1 MVPTTIPT
9 TTGAPDSCRACA
21 IGARTAEET
30 RAVSIARAPIRH
42 RVRPGSDAIRRSRAC
57 RSRAGRAWSRACAR
71 WPAPRGGVE
80 LGRIAHRG
88 VHRLRHPRS
97 VDDGPARAHSPPSAF
112 AAQLGDA
119 PRAAPPRVPAT
130 SSVRRMPESIPGA
143 RAALERL
150 RTYSA
155 LPLVAT
161 PTPVHE
167 MARLRAALGG
177 GPRLLI
183 KRDDTIP
190 FGFGGNK
197 VRKLAFVAAQ
207 AVAEGA
213 DALVTTGGIQSN
225 HARVTAAVAATLG
238 MRCVLIANGARQ
250 ERPTANALL
259 DALLGADVRYVASRE
274 GRNAAIDDA
283 TAQLAR
289 EGRRPFTI
297 PLGASTPLGALGFA
311 RAIGEMLEQGPAPDV
326 IVHSSSSGGTQAGL
340 LAGCALYGLATR
352 VVGVSPDDPVASIA
366 GRVRDVVQGMGP
378 LLGVD
383 GAGLANARP
392 IEIDDGFIGDGYGVP
407 SDASREAQRLAAQ
420 REAIFVDNTY
430 TAKALAGLIA
440 AVRAGRIPA
449 DATVLFW
456 HTGGQVGIFA

>member
-1 MVPTTIPT
+1 
-9 TTGAPDSCRACA
+9 
-21 IGARTAEET
+21 
-30 RAVSIARAPIRH
+30 
-42 RVRPGSDAIRRSRAC
+42 
-57 RSRAGRAWSRACAR
+57 
-71 WPAPRGGVE
+71 
-80 LGRIAHRG
+80 
-88 VHRLRHPRS
+88 
-97 VDDGPARAHSPPSAF
+97 
-112 AAQLGDA
+112 
-119 PRAAPPRVPAT
+119 
-130 SSVRRMPESIPGA
+130 MPESIPGA
-143 RAALERL
+143 RAAIERL
-150 RTYSA
+150 REHPA
-155 LPLVAT
+155 LPLVPT

-167 MARLRAALGG
+167 MARLRTELGG

-183 KRDDTIP
+183 KRDDAIP

-207 AVAEGA
+207 AVADGA

-250 ERPTANALL
+250 ERPTGNALL

-274 GRNAAIDDA
+274 ERNAAIDDA
-283 TAQLAR
+283 AAQLAR
-289 EGRRPFTI
+289 EGRRPFRI

-311 RAIGEMLEQGPAPDV
+311 RAIGEVLEQMPAPDV

-340 LAGCALYGLATR
+340 LAGVALHGITTR
-352 VVGVSPDDPVASIA
+352 VIGVSPDDPAASIA
-366 GRVRDVVQGMGP
+366 GRVRDILQGMGP

-383 GAGLANARP
+383 GAALAGARP
-392 IEIDDGFIGDGYGVP
+392 IEIDDAFIGDGYGIP
-407 SDASREAQRLAAQ
+407 SDASREAQCLAAQ

-440 AVRAGRIPA
+440 AVRARRIPA

>member
-1 MVPTTIPT
+1 
-9 TTGAPDSCRACA
+9 
-21 IGARTAEET
+21 
-30 RAVSIARAPIRH
+30 
-42 RVRPGSDAIRRSRAC
+42 
-57 RSRAGRAWSRACAR
+57 
-71 WPAPRGGVE
+71 
-80 LGRIAHRG
+80 
-88 VHRLRHPRS
+88 
-97 VDDGPARAHSPPSAF
+97 
-112 AAQLGDA
+112 
-119 PRAAPPRVPAT
+119 
-130 SSVRRMPESIPGA
+130 MPESIPGA
-143 RAALERL
+143 RAAIERL
-150 RTYSA
+150 REHPA
-155 LPLVAT
+155 LPLVPT

-167 MARLRAALGG
+167 MARLRTELGG

-183 KRDDTIP
+183 KRDDAIP

-207 AVAEGA
+207 AVADGA

-274 GRNAAIDDA
+274 ERNAAIDDA
-283 TAQLAR
+283 AAQLAR
-289 EGRRPFTI
+289 EGRRPFRI

-311 RAIGEMLEQGPAPDV
+311 RAIGELLEQMPAPDV

-340 LAGCALYGLATR
+340 LAGVALHGITTR
-352 VVGVSPDDPVASIA
+352 VIGVSPDDPAASIA
-366 GRVRDVVQGMGP
+366 GRVRDILQGMGP

-383 GAGLANARP
+383 GAALAGARP
-392 IEIDDGFIGDGYGVP
+392 IEIDDAFIGDGYGLP
-407 SDASREAQRLAAQ
+407 SDASREAQCLAAQ

-440 AVRAGRIPA
+440 AVRARRIPA

>member
-1 MVPTTIPT
+1 
-9 TTGAPDSCRACA
+9 
-21 IGARTAEET
+21 
-30 RAVSIARAPIRH
+30 
-42 RVRPGSDAIRRSRAC
+42 
-57 RSRAGRAWSRACAR
+57 
-71 WPAPRGGVE
+71 
-80 LGRIAHRG
+80 
-88 VHRLRHPRS
+88 
-97 VDDGPARAHSPPSAF
+97 
-112 AAQLGDA
+112 
-119 PRAAPPRVPAT
+119 
-130 SSVRRMPESIPGA
+130 MPESIPGA
-143 RAALERL
+143 RAAIERL
-150 RTYSA
+150 REHPA
-155 LPLVAT
+155 LPLVPT

-167 MARLRAALGG
+167 MARLRTELGG

-183 KRDDTIP
+183 KRDDAIP

-207 AVAEGA
+207 AVADGA

-250 ERPTANALL
+250 ERPTGNALL

-274 GRNAAIDDA
+274 ERNAAIDDA
-283 TAQLAR
+283 AAQLAR
-289 EGRRPFTI
+289 EGRRPFRI

-311 RAIGEMLEQGPAPDV
+311 RAIGEVLEQMPAPDV

-340 LAGCALYGLATR
+340 LAGVALHGITTR
-352 VVGVSPDDPVASIA
+352 VIGVSPDDPAASIA
-366 GRVRDVVQGMGP
+366 GRVRDILQGMGP
-378 LLGVD
+378 LLGVH
-383 GAGLANARP
+383 GAALAGARP
-392 IEIDDGFIGDGYGVP
+392 IEIDDAFIGDGYGIP
-407 SDASREAQRLAAQ
+407 SDASREAQCLAAQ

-440 AVRAGRIPA
+440 AVRARRIPA

>member
-1 MVPTTIPT
+1 
-9 TTGAPDSCRACA
+9 
-21 IGARTAEET
+21 
-30 RAVSIARAPIRH
+30 
-42 RVRPGSDAIRRSRAC
+42 
-57 RSRAGRAWSRACAR
+57 
-71 WPAPRGGVE
+71 
-80 LGRIAHRG
+80 
-88 VHRLRHPRS
+88 
-97 VDDGPARAHSPPSAF
+97 
-112 AAQLGDA
+112 
-119 PRAAPPRVPAT
+119 
-130 SSVRRMPESIPGA
+130 MPESIPGA
-143 RAALERL
+143 RAAIERL
-150 RTYSA
+150 REHPA
-155 LPLVAT
+155 LPLVPT

-167 MARLRAALGG
+167 MARLRTELGG

-183 KRDDTIP
+183 KRDDAIP
-190 FGFGGNK
+190 FAFGGNK

-207 AVAEGA
+207 AVADGA

-274 GRNAAIDDA
+274 ERNAAIDDA
-283 TAQLAR
+283 AAHLAR
-289 EGRRPFTI
+289 EGRRPFRI

-311 RAIGEMLEQGPAPDV
+311 RAIGEVLEQMPAPDV

-340 LAGCALYGLATR
+340 LAGVALHGITTR
-352 VVGVSPDDPVASIA
+352 VIGVSPDDPAASIA
-366 GRVRDVVQGMGP
+366 GRVRDILQGMGP

-383 GAGLANARP
+383 GAALAGARP
-392 IEIDDGFIGDGYGVP
+392 IEIDDAFIGDGYGLP
-407 SDASREAQRLAAQ
+407 SDASREAQCLAAQ

-440 AVRAGRIPA
+440 AVRARRIPA

>member
-1 MVPTTIPT
+1 
-9 TTGAPDSCRACA
+9 
-21 IGARTAEET
+21 
-30 RAVSIARAPIRH
+30 
-42 RVRPGSDAIRRSRAC
+42 
-57 RSRAGRAWSRACAR
+57 
-71 WPAPRGGVE
+71 
-80 LGRIAHRG
+80 
-88 VHRLRHPRS
+88 
-97 VDDGPARAHSPPSAF
+97 
-112 AAQLGDA
+112 
-119 PRAAPPRVPAT
+119 
-130 SSVRRMPESIPGA
+130 MPESIPGA
-143 RAALERL
+143 RAAIERL
-150 RTYSA
+150 REHPA
-155 LPLVAT
+155 LPLVPT

-167 MARLRAALGG
+167 MARLRTELGG

-183 KRDDTIP
+183 KRDDAIP

-207 AVAEGA
+207 AVADGA

-274 GRNAAIDDA
+274 ERNAAIDDA
-283 TAQLAR
+283 AAQLAR
-289 EGRRPFTI
+289 EGRRPFRI

-311 RAIGEMLEQGPAPDV
+311 RAIGEVLEQMPAPDV

-340 LAGCALYGLATR
+340 LAGVALHGITTR
-352 VVGVSPDDPVASIA
+352 VIGVSPDDPAASIA
-366 GRVRDVVQGMGP
+366 GRVRDILQGMGP

-383 GAGLANARP
+383 GAALAGARP
-392 IEIDDGFIGDGYGVP
+392 IEIDDAFIGDGYGLP

-440 AVRAGRIPA
+440 AVRARRIPA

>member
-1 MVPTTIPT
+1 
-9 TTGAPDSCRACA
+9 
-21 IGARTAEET
+21 
-30 RAVSIARAPIRH
+30 
-42 RVRPGSDAIRRSRAC
+42 
-57 RSRAGRAWSRACAR
+57 
-71 WPAPRGGVE
+71 
-80 LGRIAHRG
+80 
-88 VHRLRHPRS
+88 
-97 VDDGPARAHSPPSAF
+97 
-112 AAQLGDA
+112 
-119 PRAAPPRVPAT
+119 
-130 SSVRRMPESIPGA
+130 MPESIPGA
-143 RAALERL
+143 RAAIERL
-150 RTYSA
+150 REHPA
-155 LPLVAT
+155 LPLVPT

-167 MARLRAALGG
+167 MARLRTELGG

-183 KRDDTIP
+183 KRDDAIP
-190 FGFGGNK
+190 FAFGGNK

-207 AVAEGA
+207 AVADGA

-274 GRNAAIDDA
+274 ERNAAIDDA

-289 EGRRPFTI
+289 EGRRPFRI

-311 RAIGEMLEQGPAPDV
+311 RAIGEVLEQMPAPDV

-340 LAGCALYGLATR
+340 LAGVALHGITTR
-352 VVGVSPDDPVASIA
+352 VIGVSPDDPAASIA
-366 GRVRDVVQGMGP
+366 GRVRDILQGMGP

-383 GAGLANARP
+383 GAALAGARP
-392 IEIDDGFIGDGYGVP
+392 IEIDDAFIGDGYGLP
-407 SDASREAQRLAAQ
+407 SDASREAQCLAAQ

-440 AVRAGRIPA
+440 AVRARRIPA

>member
-1 MVPTTIPT
+1 M
-9 TTGAPDSCRACA
+9 
-21 IGARTAEET
+21 
-30 RAVSIARAPIRH
+30 
-42 RVRPGSDAIRRSRAC
+42 PG
-57 RSRAGRAWSRACAR
+57 
-71 WPAPRGGVE
+71 
-80 LGRIAHRG
+80 
-88 VHRLRHPRS
+88 
-97 VDDGPARAHSPPSAF
+97 
-112 AAQLGDA
+112 
-119 PRAAPPRVPAT
+119 
-130 SSVRRMPESIPGA
+130 SIPGA
-143 RAALERL
+143 RAAIERL

-155 LPLVAT
+155 LPLVTT

-274 GRNAAIDDA
+274 ERNAAIDDA
-283 TAQLAR
+283 AAQLAR
-289 EGRRPFTI
+289 EGRRPFRI

-311 RAIGEMLEQGPAPDV
+311 RAIGEVLEQMPAPDV

-340 LAGCALYGLATR
+340 LAGVALHGITTR
-352 VVGVSPDDPVASIA
+352 VIGVSPDDPAASIA
-366 GRVRDVVQGMGP
+366 GRVRDILQGMGP
-378 LLGVD
+378 LLGVH
-383 GAGLANARP
+383 GAALAGARP
-392 IEIDDGFIGDGYGVP
+392 IEIDDAFIGDGYGLP
-407 SDASREAQRLAAQ
+407 SDASREAQCLAAQ

-440 AVRAGRIPA
+440 AVRARRIPA

>member
-1 MVPTTIPT
+1 
-9 TTGAPDSCRACA
+9 
-21 IGARTAEET
+21 
-30 RAVSIARAPIRH
+30 
-42 RVRPGSDAIRRSRAC
+42 
-57 RSRAGRAWSRACAR
+57 
-71 WPAPRGGVE
+71 
-80 LGRIAHRG
+80 
-88 VHRLRHPRS
+88 
-97 VDDGPARAHSPPSAF
+97 
-112 AAQLGDA
+112 
-119 PRAAPPRVPAT
+119 
-130 SSVRRMPESIPGA
+130 MPESIPGA
-143 RAALERL
+143 RAAIERL
-150 RTYSA
+150 REHPA
-155 LPLVAT
+155 LPLVPT

-167 MARLRAALGG
+167 MARLRTELGG

-183 KRDDTIP
+183 KRDDAIP

-207 AVAEGA
+207 AVADGA

-274 GRNAAIDDA
+274 ERNAAIDDA
-283 TAQLAR
+283 AAQLAR
-289 EGRRPFTI
+289 EGRRPFRI

-311 RAIGEMLEQGPAPDV
+311 RAIGEVLEQMPAPDV

-340 LAGCALYGLATR
+340 LAGVALHGITTR
-352 VVGVSPDDPVASIA
+352 VIGVSPDDPAASIA
-366 GRVRDVVQGMGP
+366 GRVRDILQGMGP

-383 GAGLANARP
+383 GAALAGARP
-392 IEIDDGFIGDGYGVP
+392 IEIDDAFIGDGYGLP

-420 REAIFVDNTY
+420 GEAIFVDNTY

-440 AVRAGRIPA
+440 AVRARRIPA

>member
-1 MVPTTIPT
+1 
-9 TTGAPDSCRACA
+9 
-21 IGARTAEET
+21 
-30 RAVSIARAPIRH
+30 
-42 RVRPGSDAIRRSRAC
+42 
-57 RSRAGRAWSRACAR
+57 
-71 WPAPRGGVE
+71 
-80 LGRIAHRG
+80 
-88 VHRLRHPRS
+88 
-97 VDDGPARAHSPPSAF
+97 
-112 AAQLGDA
+112 
-119 PRAAPPRVPAT
+119 
-130 SSVRRMPESIPGA
+130 MPESIPGA
-143 RAALERL
+143 RAAIERL
-150 RTYSA
+150 RAHPA
-155 LPLVAT
+155 LPLVPT

-167 MARLRAALGG
+167 MARLRTELGG

-183 KRDDTIP
+183 KRDDAIP
-190 FGFGGNK
+190 FAFGGNK

-207 AVAEGA
+207 AVADGA

-274 GRNAAIDDA
+274 ERNAAIDDA
-283 TAQLAR
+283 AAQLAR
-289 EGRRPFTI
+289 ERRRPFTI

-311 RAIGEMLEQGPAPDV
+311 RAIGEVLEQMPAPDV

-340 LAGCALYGLATR
+340 LAGVALHGITTR
-352 VVGVSPDDPVASIA
+352 VIGVSPDDPAASIA
-366 GRVRDVVQGMGP
+366 GRVRDILQGMGP

-383 GAGLANARP
+383 GAALAGARP
-392 IEIDDGFIGDGYGVP
+392 IEIDDAFIGDGYGLP

-440 AVRAGRIPA
+440 AVRARRIPA

>member
-1 MVPTTIPT
+1 
-9 TTGAPDSCRACA
+9 
-21 IGARTAEET
+21 
-30 RAVSIARAPIRH
+30 
-42 RVRPGSDAIRRSRAC
+42 
-57 RSRAGRAWSRACAR
+57 
-71 WPAPRGGVE
+71 
-80 LGRIAHRG
+80 
-88 VHRLRHPRS
+88 
-97 VDDGPARAHSPPSAF
+97 
-112 AAQLGDA
+112 
-119 PRAAPPRVPAT
+119 
-130 SSVRRMPESIPGA
+130 MPESIPGA
-143 RAALERL
+143 RAAIERL
-150 RTYSA
+150 REHPA
-155 LPLVAT
+155 LPLVPT

-167 MARLRAALGG
+167 MARLRTELGG

-183 KRDDTIP
+183 KRDDAIP

-207 AVAEGA
+207 AVADGA

-274 GRNAAIDDA
+274 ERNAAIDDA
-283 TAQLAR
+283 AAQLAR
-289 EGRRPFTI
+289 EGRRPFRI

-311 RAIGEMLEQGPAPDV
+311 RAIGEVLEQMPAPDV

-340 LAGCALYGLATR
+340 LAGVALHGITTR
-352 VVGVSPDDPVASIA
+352 VIGVSPDDPAASIA
-366 GRVRDVVQGMGP
+366 GRVRDILQGMGP

-383 GAGLANARP
+383 GAALAGARP
-392 IEIDDGFIGDGYGVP
+392 IEIDDAFIGDGYGIP
-407 SDASREAQRLAAQ
+407 SDASREAQCLAAQ
-420 REAIFVDNTY
+420 REAIFADNTY

-440 AVRAGRIPA
+440 AVRARRIPA

>member
-1 MVPTTIPT
+1 
-9 TTGAPDSCRACA
+9 
-21 IGARTAEET
+21 
-30 RAVSIARAPIRH
+30 
-42 RVRPGSDAIRRSRAC
+42 
-57 RSRAGRAWSRACAR
+57 
-71 WPAPRGGVE
+71 
-80 LGRIAHRG
+80 
-88 VHRLRHPRS
+88 
-97 VDDGPARAHSPPSAF
+97 
-112 AAQLGDA
+112 
-119 PRAAPPRVPAT
+119 
-130 SSVRRMPESIPGA
+130 MPESIPGA
-143 RAALERL
+143 RAAIERL
-150 RTYSA
+150 REHPA
-155 LPLVAT
+155 LPLVPT

-167 MARLRAALGG
+167 MARLRTELGG

-183 KRDDTIP
+183 KRDDAIP

-207 AVAEGA
+207 AVADGA

-250 ERPTANALL
+250 ERPTGNALL

-274 GRNAAIDDA
+274 ERNAAIDDA
-283 TAQLAR
+283 AAQLAR
-289 EGRRPFTI
+289 EGRRPFRI

-311 RAIGEMLEQGPAPDV
+311 RAIGELLEQMPAPDV

-340 LAGCALYGLATR
+340 LAGIALHGITTR
-352 VVGVSPDDPVASIA
+352 VIGVSPDDPAASIA
-366 GRVRDVVQGMGP
+366 GRVRDILQGMGP

-383 GAGLANARP
+383 GAALAGARP
-392 IEIDDGFIGDGYGVP
+392 IEIDDAFIGDGYGIP
-407 SDASREAQRLAAQ
+407 SDASREAQCLAAQ

-440 AVRAGRIPA
+440 AVRARRIPE

>member
-1 MVPTTIPT
+1 
-9 TTGAPDSCRACA
+9 
-21 IGARTAEET
+21 
-30 RAVSIARAPIRH
+30 
-42 RVRPGSDAIRRSRAC
+42 
-57 RSRAGRAWSRACAR
+57 
-71 WPAPRGGVE
+71 
-80 LGRIAHRG
+80 
-88 VHRLRHPRS
+88 
-97 VDDGPARAHSPPSAF
+97 
-112 AAQLGDA
+112 
-119 PRAAPPRVPAT
+119 
-130 SSVRRMPESIPGA
+130 MPESIPGA
-143 RAALERL
+143 RAAIERL
-150 RTYSA
+150 RAHPA
-155 LPLVAT
+155 LSLVTT
-161 PTPVHE
+161 PTPLHE

-207 AVAEGA
+207 AVADGA

-238 MRCVLIANGARQ
+238 MRCVLIANGVRQ

-259 DALLGADVRYVASRE
+259 DALLGAEVRYVASRE
-274 GRNAAIDDA
+274 DRNAAIDDA
-283 TAQLAR
+283 VAQLAR
-289 EGRRPFTI
+289 AGRRPFRI

-311 RAIGEMLEQGPAPDV
+311 RAIGEMLEQGPPPDV

-340 LAGCALYGLATR
+340 LAGVALHGIATR
-352 VVGVSPDDPVASIA
+352 VVGVSPDDPAASIA
-366 GRVRDVVQGMGP
+366 GRVRDILHGMGP
-378 LLGVD
+378 LLGVEGAALA
-383 GAGLANARP
+383 GAGP
-392 IEIDDGFIGDGYGVP
+392 IEIDDAFIGDGYGVP

-420 REAIFVDNTY
+420 REGIFVDNTY

>member
-1 MVPTTIPT
+1 
-9 TTGAPDSCRACA
+9 
-21 IGARTAEET
+21 
-30 RAVSIARAPIRH
+30 
-42 RVRPGSDAIRRSRAC
+42 
-57 RSRAGRAWSRACAR
+57 
-71 WPAPRGGVE
+71 
-80 LGRIAHRG
+80 
-88 VHRLRHPRS
+88 
-97 VDDGPARAHSPPSAF
+97 
-112 AAQLGDA
+112 
-119 PRAAPPRVPAT
+119 
-130 SSVRRMPESIPGA
+130 MPESIPGA
-143 RAALERL
+143 RAAIERL
-150 RTYSA
+150 RAHPA
-155 LPLVAT
+155 LSLVTT
-161 PTPVHE
+161 PTPLHE

-197 VRKLAFVAAQ
+197 VRKLAFVVAH
-207 AVAEGA
+207 AVADGA

-238 MRCVLIANGARQ
+238 MRCVLIANGVRQ

-259 DALLGADVRYVASRE
+259 DALLGAEVRYVASRE
-274 GRNAAIDDA
+274 DRNAAIDDA
-283 TAQLAR
+283 VAQLAR
-289 EGRRPFTI
+289 AGRRPFRI

-311 RAIGEMLEQGPAPDV
+311 RAIGEMLEQGPPPDV

-340 LAGCALYGLATR
+340 LAGVALHGIATR
-352 VVGVSPDDPVASIA
+352 VVGVSPDDPAASIA
-366 GRVRDVVQGMGP
+366 GRVRDILHGMGP
-378 LLGVD
+378 LLGVEGAALA
-383 GAGLANARP
+383 GAGP
-392 IEIDDGFIGDGYGVP
+392 IEIDDAFIGDGYGVP

-420 REAIFVDNTY
+420 REGIFVDNTY

>member
-1 MVPTTIPT
+1 
-9 TTGAPDSCRACA
+9 
-21 IGARTAEET
+21 
-30 RAVSIARAPIRH
+30 
-42 RVRPGSDAIRRSRAC
+42 
-57 RSRAGRAWSRACAR
+57 
-71 WPAPRGGVE
+71 
-80 LGRIAHRG
+80 
-88 VHRLRHPRS
+88 
-97 VDDGPARAHSPPSAF
+97 
-112 AAQLGDA
+112 
-119 PRAAPPRVPAT
+119 
-130 SSVRRMPESIPGA
+130 MPESIPGA
-143 RAALERL
+143 RAAIERL
-150 RTYSA
+150 REHPA
-155 LPLVAT
+155 LPLVPT

-167 MARLRAALGG
+167 MARLRTELGG

-183 KRDDTIP
+183 KRDDAIP

-207 AVAEGA
+207 AVADGA

-274 GRNAAIDDA
+274 ERNAAIDDA
-283 TAQLAR
+283 AAQLAR
-289 EGRRPFTI
+289 EGRRPFRI

-311 RAIGEMLEQGPAPDV
+311 RAIGELLEQMPAPDV

-340 LAGCALYGLATR
+340 LAGIALHGITTR
-352 VVGVSPDDPVASIA
+352 VIGVSPDDPAASIA
-366 GRVRDVVQGMGP
+366 GRVRDILQGMGP

-383 GAGLANARP
+383 GAALAGARP
-392 IEIDDGFIGDGYGVP
+392 IEIDDAFIGDGYGIP
-407 SDASREAQRLAAQ
+407 SDASREAQCLAAQ

-440 AVRAGRIPA
+440 AVRARRIPA

>member
-1 MVPTTIPT
+1 
-9 TTGAPDSCRACA
+9 
-21 IGARTAEET
+21 
-30 RAVSIARAPIRH
+30 
-42 RVRPGSDAIRRSRAC
+42 
-57 RSRAGRAWSRACAR
+57 
-71 WPAPRGGVE
+71 
-80 LGRIAHRG
+80 
-88 VHRLRHPRS
+88 
-97 VDDGPARAHSPPSAF
+97 
-112 AAQLGDA
+112 
-119 PRAAPPRVPAT
+119 
-130 SSVRRMPESIPGA
+130 MPESIPGA
-143 RAALERL
+143 PAAIERL
-150 RTYSA
+150 REHPA
-155 LPLVAT
+155 LPLVPT

-167 MARLRAALGG
+167 MARLRTELGG

-183 KRDDTIP
+183 KRDDAIP

-207 AVAEGA
+207 AVADGA

-274 GRNAAIDDA
+274 ERNAAIDDA
-283 TAQLAR
+283 AAQLAR
-289 EGRRPFTI
+289 EGRRPFRI

-311 RAIGEMLEQGPAPDV
+311 RAIGEVLEQMPAPDV

-340 LAGCALYGLATR
+340 LAGVALHGITTR
-352 VVGVSPDDPVASIA
+352 VIGVSPDDPAASIA
-366 GRVRDVVQGMGP
+366 GRVRDILQGMGP

-383 GAGLANARP
+383 GAALAGARP
-392 IEIDDGFIGDGYGVP
+392 IEIDDAFIGDGYGIP
-407 SDASREAQRLAAQ
+407 SDASREAQCLAAQ

-430 TAKALAGLIA
+430 TAKALAELIA
-440 AVRAGRIPA
+440 AVRARRIPA

>member
-1 MVPTTIPT
+1 
-9 TTGAPDSCRACA
+9 
-21 IGARTAEET
+21 
-30 RAVSIARAPIRH
+30 
-42 RVRPGSDAIRRSRAC
+42 
-57 RSRAGRAWSRACAR
+57 
-71 WPAPRGGVE
+71 
-80 LGRIAHRG
+80 
-88 VHRLRHPRS
+88 
-97 VDDGPARAHSPPSAF
+97 
-112 AAQLGDA
+112 
-119 PRAAPPRVPAT
+119 
-130 SSVRRMPESIPGA
+130 MPESIPGA
-143 RAALERL
+143 PAAIERL
-150 RTYSA
+150 REHPA
-155 LPLVAT
+155 LPLVPT

-167 MARLRAALGG
+167 MARLRTELGG

-183 KRDDTIP
+183 KRDDAIP

-207 AVAEGA
+207 AVADGA

-250 ERPTANALL
+250 ERPTGNALL

-274 GRNAAIDDA
+274 ERNAAIDDA
-283 TAQLAR
+283 AAQLAR
-289 EGRRPFTI
+289 EGRRPFRI

-311 RAIGEMLEQGPAPDV
+311 RAIGEVLEQMPAPDV

-340 LAGCALYGLATR
+340 LAGVALHGITTR
-352 VVGVSPDDPVASIA
+352 VIGVSPDDPAASIA
-366 GRVRDVVQGMGP
+366 GRVRDILQGMGP

-383 GAGLANARP
+383 GAALAGARP
-392 IEIDDGFIGDGYGVP
+392 IEIDDAFIGDGYGLP

-440 AVRAGRIPA
+440 AVRARRIPA

>member
-1 MVPTTIPT
+1 
-9 TTGAPDSCRACA
+9 
-21 IGARTAEET
+21 
-30 RAVSIARAPIRH
+30 
-42 RVRPGSDAIRRSRAC
+42 
-57 RSRAGRAWSRACAR
+57 
-71 WPAPRGGVE
+71 
-80 LGRIAHRG
+80 
-88 VHRLRHPRS
+88 
-97 VDDGPARAHSPPSAF
+97 
-112 AAQLGDA
+112 
-119 PRAAPPRVPAT
+119 
-130 SSVRRMPESIPGA
+130 MPESIPGA
-143 RAALERL
+143 RAAIERL
-150 RTYSA
+150 REHPA
-155 LPLVAT
+155 LPLVPT

-167 MARLRAALGG
+167 MARLRTELGG

-183 KRDDTIP
+183 KRDDAIP

-207 AVAEGA
+207 AVADGA

-274 GRNAAIDDA
+274 ERNAAIDDA
-283 TAQLAR
+283 AAQLAR
-289 EGRRPFTI
+289 EGRRPFRI

-311 RAIGEMLEQGPAPDV
+311 RAIGELLEQMPSPDV

-340 LAGCALYGLATR
+340 LAGIALHGITTR
-352 VVGVSPDDPVASIA
+352 VIGVSPDDPAASIA
-366 GRVRDVVQGMGP
+366 GRVRDILQGMGP

-383 GAGLANARP
+383 GAALAGARP
-392 IEIDDGFIGDGYGVP
+392 IEIDDAFIGDGYGLP

-440 AVRAGRIPA
+440 AVRARRIPA

>member
-1 MVPTTIPT
+1 
-9 TTGAPDSCRACA
+9 
-21 IGARTAEET
+21 
-30 RAVSIARAPIRH
+30 
-42 RVRPGSDAIRRSRAC
+42 
-57 RSRAGRAWSRACAR
+57 
-71 WPAPRGGVE
+71 
-80 LGRIAHRG
+80 
-88 VHRLRHPRS
+88 
-97 VDDGPARAHSPPSAF
+97 
-112 AAQLGDA
+112 
-119 PRAAPPRVPAT
+119 
-130 SSVRRMPESIPGA
+130 MPESIPGA
-143 RAALERL
+143 RAAIERL
-150 RTYSA
+150 RTHPA
-155 LPLVAT
+155 LPLVTT

-197 VRKLAFVAAQ
+197 VRKLAFVAAR
-207 AVAEGA
+207 AVADGA

-238 MRCVLIANGARQ
+238 MRCVLIVNGARQ

-274 GRNAAIDDA
+274 HRNAAVDD
-283 TAQLAR
+283 TVAQLAR

-311 RAIGEMLEQGPAPDV
+311 RAIGELLEQGPAPNV
-326 IVHSSSSGGTQAGL
+326 IVHSSSSAGTQAGL
-340 LAGCALYGLATR
+340 LAGVALHGIATR
-352 VVGVSPDDPVASIA
+352 VVGVSPDDPAASIA
-366 GRVRDVVQGMGP
+366 GRVRDILHGMGP

-383 GAGLANARP
+383 GAALAGARP
-392 IEIDDGFIGDGYGVP
+392 IEIDDAFVGDGYGVP
-407 SDASREAQRLAAQ
+407 SDASREAQHLAAQ

-440 AVRAGRIPA
+440 AVRAGSIPA

>member
-1 MVPTTIPT
+1 
-9 TTGAPDSCRACA
+9 
-21 IGARTAEET
+21 
-30 RAVSIARAPIRH
+30 
-42 RVRPGSDAIRRSRAC
+42 
-57 RSRAGRAWSRACAR
+57 
-71 WPAPRGGVE
+71 
-80 LGRIAHRG
+80 
-88 VHRLRHPRS
+88 
-97 VDDGPARAHSPPSAF
+97 
-112 AAQLGDA
+112 
-119 PRAAPPRVPAT
+119 
-130 SSVRRMPESIPGA
+130 MPESIPGA
-143 RAALERL
+143 RAAIERL
-150 RTYSA
+150 RAHPA
-155 LPLVAT
+155 LSLVTT
-161 PTPVHE
+161 PTPLHE

-207 AVAEGA
+207 AVADGA

-238 MRCVLIANGARQ
+238 MRCVLIANGVRQ

-259 DALLGADVRYVASRE
+259 DALLGAEVRYVASRE
-274 GRNAAIDDA
+274 DRNAAIDDA
-283 TAQLAR
+283 VAQLAR
-289 EGRRPFTI
+289 AGRRPFRI

-311 RAIGEMLEQGPAPDV
+311 RAIGEMLEQGPPPDV

-340 LAGCALYGLATR
+340 LAGVALHGIATR
-352 VVGVSPDDPVASIA
+352 VVGVSPDDPAASIA
-366 GRVRDVVQGMGP
+366 GRVRDILHGMGP
-378 LLGVD
+378 LLGVEGAALA
-383 GAGLANARP
+383 GAGP
-392 IEIDDGFIGDGYGVP
+392 IEIDEAFIGDGYGVP

-420 REAIFVDNTY
+420 REGIFVDNTY

>member
-1 MVPTTIPT
+1 
-9 TTGAPDSCRACA
+9 
-21 IGARTAEET
+21 
-30 RAVSIARAPIRH
+30 
-42 RVRPGSDAIRRSRAC
+42 
-57 RSRAGRAWSRACAR
+57 
-71 WPAPRGGVE
+71 
-80 LGRIAHRG
+80 
-88 VHRLRHPRS
+88 
-97 VDDGPARAHSPPSAF
+97 
-112 AAQLGDA
+112 
-119 PRAAPPRVPAT
+119 
-130 SSVRRMPESIPGA
+130 MPESIPGA
-143 RAALERL
+143 RAAIERL
-150 RTYSA
+150 REHPA
-155 LPLVAT
+155 LPLVPT

-167 MARLRAALGG
+167 MARLRTELGG

-183 KRDDTIP
+183 KRDDAIP

-207 AVAEGA
+207 AVADGA

-259 DALLGADVRYVASRE
+259 DALLGAEVRYVASRE
-274 GRNAAIDDA
+274 DRNAAIDDA
-283 TAQLAR
+283 VAQLAR
-289 EGRRPFTI
+289 AGRRPFRI

-311 RAIGEMLEQGPAPDV
+311 RAIGEMLEQGPPPDV

-340 LAGCALYGLATR
+340 LAGVALHGIATR
-352 VVGVSPDDPVASIA
+352 VVGVSPDDPAASIA
-366 GRVRDVVQGMGP
+366 GRVRDILHGMGP
-378 LLGVD
+378 LLGVEGAALA
-383 GAGLANARP
+383 GAGP
-392 IEIDDGFIGDGYGVP
+392 IEIDDAFIGDGYGVP

-420 REAIFVDNTY
+420 REGIFVDNTY

>member
-1 MVPTTIPT
+1 
-9 TTGAPDSCRACA
+9 
-21 IGARTAEET
+21 
-30 RAVSIARAPIRH
+30 
-42 RVRPGSDAIRRSRAC
+42 
-57 RSRAGRAWSRACAR
+57 
-71 WPAPRGGVE
+71 
-80 LGRIAHRG
+80 
-88 VHRLRHPRS
+88 
-97 VDDGPARAHSPPSAF
+97 
-112 AAQLGDA
+112 
-119 PRAAPPRVPAT
+119 
-130 SSVRRMPESIPGA
+130 MPESIPGA
-143 RAALERL
+143 RAAIERL
-150 RTYSA
+150 REHPA
-155 LPLVAT
+155 LPLVPT

-167 MARLRAALGG
+167 MARLRTELGG

-183 KRDDTIP
+183 KRDDAIP
-190 FGFGGNK
+190 FAFGGNK

-207 AVAEGA
+207 AVADGA

-274 GRNAAIDDA
+274 ERNAAIDNA
-283 TAQLAR
+283 AAQLAR
-289 EGRRPFTI
+289 EGRRPFRI

-311 RAIGEMLEQGPAPDV
+311 RAIGEVLEQMPAPDV

-340 LAGCALYGLATR
+340 LAGVALHGITTR
-352 VVGVSPDDPVASIA
+352 VIGVSPDDPAASIA
-366 GRVRDVVQGMGP
+366 GRVRDILQGMGP

-383 GAGLANARP
+383 GAALAGARP
-392 IEIDDGFIGDGYGVP
+392 IEIDGAFIGDGYGLP

-440 AVRAGRIPA
+440 AVRARRIPA

>member
-1 MVPTTIPT
+1 
-9 TTGAPDSCRACA
+9 
-21 IGARTAEET
+21 
-30 RAVSIARAPIRH
+30 
-42 RVRPGSDAIRRSRAC
+42 
-57 RSRAGRAWSRACAR
+57 
-71 WPAPRGGVE
+71 
-80 LGRIAHRG
+80 
-88 VHRLRHPRS
+88 
-97 VDDGPARAHSPPSAF
+97 
-112 AAQLGDA
+112 
-119 PRAAPPRVPAT
+119 
-130 SSVRRMPESIPGA
+130 MPESIPGA
-143 RAALERL
+143 RAAIERL
-150 RTYSA
+150 REHPA
-155 LPLVAT
+155 LPLVPT

-167 MARLRAALGG
+167 MARLRTELGG

-183 KRDDTIP
+183 KRDDAIP

-207 AVAEGA
+207 AVADGA

-274 GRNAAIDDA
+274 ERNAAIDDA
-283 TAQLAR
+283 AAQLAR
-289 EGRRPFTI
+289 EGRRPFRI

-311 RAIGEMLEQGPAPDV
+311 RAIGEVLEQMPAPDV

-340 LAGCALYGLATR
+340 LAGVALHGITTR
-352 VVGVSPDDPVASIA
+352 VIGVSPDDPAASIA
-366 GRVRDVVQGMGP
+366 GRVRDILQGMGP

-383 GAGLANARP
+383 GAALAGARP
-392 IEIDDGFIGDGYGVP
+392 IEIDDAFIGDGYGLP

-420 REAIFVDNTY
+420 GEAICVDNTY

-440 AVRAGRIPA
+440 AVRARRIPA

>member
-1 MVPTTIPT
+1 
-9 TTGAPDSCRACA
+9 
-21 IGARTAEET
+21 
-30 RAVSIARAPIRH
+30 
-42 RVRPGSDAIRRSRAC
+42 
-57 RSRAGRAWSRACAR
+57 
-71 WPAPRGGVE
+71 
-80 LGRIAHRG
+80 
-88 VHRLRHPRS
+88 
-97 VDDGPARAHSPPSAF
+97 
-112 AAQLGDA
+112 
-119 PRAAPPRVPAT
+119 
-130 SSVRRMPESIPGA
+130 MPESIPGA
-143 RAALERL
+143 RAAIERL
-150 RTYSA
+150 REHPA
-155 LPLVAT
+155 LPLVPT

-167 MARLRAALGG
+167 MARLRTELGG

-183 KRDDTIP
+183 KRDDAIP
-190 FGFGGNK
+190 FAFGGNK

-207 AVAEGA
+207 AVADGA

-274 GRNAAIDDA
+274 ERNAAIDDA

-289 EGRRPFTI
+289 
-297 PLGASTPLGALGFA
+297 
-311 RAIGEMLEQGPAPDV
+311 AIGEVLEQMPAPDV

-340 LAGCALYGLATR
+340 LAGVALHGITTR
-352 VVGVSPDDPVASIA
+352 VIGVSPDDPAASIA
-366 GRVRDVVQGMGP
+366 GRVRDILQGMGP

-383 GAGLANARP
+383 GAALAGARP
-392 IEIDDGFIGDGYGVP
+392 IEIDDALIGDGYGLP
-407 SDASREAQRLAAQ
+407 SDASREAQCLAAQ
-420 REAIFVDNTY
+420 REAIRVDNTY

-440 AVRAGRIPA
+440 AVRARRIPA

>member
-1 MVPTTIPT
+1 
-9 TTGAPDSCRACA
+9 
-21 IGARTAEET
+21 
-30 RAVSIARAPIRH
+30 
-42 RVRPGSDAIRRSRAC
+42 
-57 RSRAGRAWSRACAR
+57 
-71 WPAPRGGVE
+71 
-80 LGRIAHRG
+80 
-88 VHRLRHPRS
+88 
-97 VDDGPARAHSPPSAF
+97 
-112 AAQLGDA
+112 
-119 PRAAPPRVPAT
+119 
-130 SSVRRMPESIPGA
+130 MPESIPGA
-143 RAALERL
+143 PAAIERL
-150 RTYSA
+150 REHPA
-155 LPLVAT
+155 LPLVPT

-167 MARLRAALGG
+167 MARLRTELGG

-183 KRDDTIP
+183 KRDDAIP

-207 AVAEGA
+207 AVADGA

-274 GRNAAIDDA
+274 ERNAAIDDA
-283 TAQLAR
+283 AAQLAR
-289 EGRRPFTI
+289 EGRRPFRI

-311 RAIGEMLEQGPAPDV
+311 RAIGEVLEQMPAPDV

-340 LAGCALYGLATR
+340 LAGVALHGITTR
-352 VVGVSPDDPVASIA
+352 VIGVSPDDPAASIA
-366 GRVRDVVQGMGP
+366 GRVRDILQGMGP
-378 LLGVD
+378 LLGVH
-383 GAGLANARP
+383 GAALAGARP
-392 IEIDDGFIGDGYGVP
+392 IEIDDAFIGDGYGIP
-407 SDASREAQRLAAQ
+407 SDASREAQCLAAQ

-440 AVRAGRIPA
+440 AVRARRIPA

>member
-1 MVPTTIPT
+1 
-9 TTGAPDSCRACA
+9 
-21 IGARTAEET
+21 
-30 RAVSIARAPIRH
+30 
-42 RVRPGSDAIRRSRAC
+42 
-57 RSRAGRAWSRACAR
+57 
-71 WPAPRGGVE
+71 
-80 LGRIAHRG
+80 
-88 VHRLRHPRS
+88 
-97 VDDGPARAHSPPSAF
+97 
-112 AAQLGDA
+112 
-119 PRAAPPRVPAT
+119 
-130 SSVRRMPESIPGA
+130 MPEAIPGA
-143 RAALERL
+143 RAAIERL
-150 RTYSA
+150 RLHPA
-155 LPLVAT
+155 LPLVTT

-207 AVAEGA
+207 AVADGA
-213 DALVTTGGIQSN
+213 NALVTTGGIQSN

-238 MRCVLIANGARQ
+238 MRCVLIANGVRQ

-259 DALLGADVRYVASRE
+259 DALLGAEVRYVSSRE
-274 GRNAAIDDA
+274 ERNAAIDQA
-283 TAQLAR
+283 AAQITA
-289 EGRRPFTI
+289 EGGTPCRI

-311 RAIGEMLEQGPAPDV
+311 RAVGEMLDQGPAPDV
-326 IVHSSSSGGTQAGL
+326 IFHASSSGGTQAGL
-340 LAGCALYGLATR
+340 LAGCAMHGLATR
-352 VVGVSPDDPVASIA
+352 IVGVSPDDPAASIA

-383 GAGLANARP
+383 GAALAGARP
-392 IEIDDGFIGDGYGVP
+392 IEIDDTFIGDGYGVP